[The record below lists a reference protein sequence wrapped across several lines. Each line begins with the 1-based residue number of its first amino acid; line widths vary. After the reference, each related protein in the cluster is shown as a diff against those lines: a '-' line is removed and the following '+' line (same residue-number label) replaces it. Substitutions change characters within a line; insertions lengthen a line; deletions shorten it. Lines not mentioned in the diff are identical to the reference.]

1 MKEAILS
8 YLSAGYSERGS
19 LHYYQTLDST
29 NTEAKAL
36 ARQGAP
42 AGTAVVAQMQTG
54 GRGRMGRS
62 FLSPA
67 GGVYLSVI
75 LRPEMPAAEL
85 MHLTCAAAVAAQQAV
100 REVTGIVP
108 QIKWINDL
116 VLEEKKLGGIL
127 TELSLKPD
135 GSVDFAIIGIGINC
149 GAVPAEVAQ
158 IATAV
163 DADPAQL
170 CAELINAF
178 CQMDLQSK
186 TSMLEHYRASCITL
200 GKPVKILGS
209 ETTGTAVDVDD
220 RGGLMIRLETGDIR
234 TVDSGEVSVRGLYGY
249 V

>member
-8 YLSAGYSERGS
+8 YLSAGCSQRGS

-36 ARQGAP
+36 ARQDAP

-116 VLEEKKLGGIL
+116 VLGSKKNGRYFNG
-127 TELSLKPD
+127 
-135 GSVDFAIIGIGINC
+135 AIHRPPNRTC
-149 GAVPAEVAQ
+149 R
-158 IATAV
+158 
-163 DADPAQL
+163 L
-170 CAELINAF
+170 C
-178 CQMDLQSK
+178 
-186 TSMLEHYRASCITL
+186 HYRHWH
-200 GKPVKILGS
+200 
-209 ETTGTAVDVDD
+209 
-220 RGGLMIRLETGDIR
+220 
-234 TVDSGEVSVRGLYGY
+234 
-249 V
+249 